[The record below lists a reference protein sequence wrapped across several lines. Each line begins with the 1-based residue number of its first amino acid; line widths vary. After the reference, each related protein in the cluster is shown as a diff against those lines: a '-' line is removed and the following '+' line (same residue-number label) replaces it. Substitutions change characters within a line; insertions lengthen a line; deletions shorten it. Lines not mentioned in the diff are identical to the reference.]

1 MAETIAE
8 LTIEWKE
15 PDGTV
20 AVKELDKQVLTKGSW
35 TTIMYKYKERNRTSG
50 EFGAPKVRIQR
61 YRKRDGRFLP
71 QSKFNITNAKQARK
85 IVEVLQGWFGESDD

>member
-1 MAETIAE
+1 MAETIDE
-8 LTIEWKE
+8 LTIEWTE

-20 AVKELDKQVLTKGSW
+20 TVKELDKQVLTKGSW
-35 TTIMYKYKERNRTSG
+35 TTVMYKYQDLKRGTT

-71 QSKFNITNAKQARK
+71 QSKFNITNEKQAK
-85 IVEVLQGWFGESDD
+85 MIVEILEGWFGEDKG